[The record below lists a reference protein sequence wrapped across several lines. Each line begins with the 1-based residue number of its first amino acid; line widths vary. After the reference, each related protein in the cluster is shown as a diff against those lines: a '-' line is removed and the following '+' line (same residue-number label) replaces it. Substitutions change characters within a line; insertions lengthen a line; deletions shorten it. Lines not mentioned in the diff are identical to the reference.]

1 MPLNA
6 YTYQHLYT
14 NMQRRDFI
22 KMGFAVGAAFSL
34 ETLSGLFPAAHAD
47 EEPIAPTA
55 PVGKPA
61 LVAVRQGSR
70 IAMLDAA
77 LAALGG
83 ISAFVKPGQTV
94 VIKPNC
100 AWDKTPEMSANTHPD
115 LVGHMVKLCKE
126 AGASRV
132 VVFDH
137 SCDNWQRVYRTSG
150 IQEAVEKNGGEM
162 VTGADESMYRE
173 HENPAARN
181 LKKAKVH
188 QAILD
193 SDVYINMPVLKHHGG
208 ARMTACM
215 KNAMGL
221 VWDRGFFHSND
232 LHQCIADS
240 VLLRKPDLNI
250 LDAFAP
256 MLRNGPKGKDEND
269 LINTRAL
276 LAGTDIVAIDA
287 AAAKLL
293 NYPDGEVRH
302 IDLAAEMGL
311 GEKDLTKVNIKRITL
326 S

>member
-1 MPLNA
+1 
-6 YTYQHLYT
+6 
-14 NMQRRDFI
+14 MQRRDFL

-34 ETLSGLFPAAHAD
+34 DNLSGLFPAADAA
-47 EEPIAPTA
+47 EETPSQ
-55 PVGKPA
+55 GQPA
-61 LVAVRQGSR
+61 LVAVRMGTCT
-70 IAMLDAA
+70 AMLDAA

-83 ISAFVKPGQTV
+83 IGAFVKQGQSV

-100 AWDKTPEMSANTHPD
+100 AWDKGPEMSANTHPE
-115 LVGHMVKLCKE
+115 LVGRMVKLCRE

-132 VVFDH
+132 IVFDH
-137 SCDNWQRVYRTSG
+137 ACDAWQRTYRNSG

-173 HENPAARN
+173 HDNPLARN

-193 SDVYINMPVLKHHGG
+193 ADVFINMPVLKHHSG

-221 VWDRGFFHSND
+221 VWDRGFFHSHD
-232 LHQCIADS
+232 LHQCIADA

-250 LDAFAP
+250 LDAYAP

-269 LINTRAL
+269 LIDTHAL

-287 AAAKLL
+287 AASKLL
-293 NYPDGEVRH
+293 GNKEGDVRH
-302 IDLAAEMGL
+302 IDIAAAMGL
-311 GEKDLTKVNIKRITL
+311 GQNDLGKVAIRRITL
-326 S
+326 A

>member
-1 MPLNA
+1 M
-6 YTYQHLYT
+6 
-14 NMQRRDFI
+14 
-22 KMGFAVGAAFSL
+22 
-34 ETLSGLFPAAHAD
+34 ETLSGLFPFAAAA
-47 EEPIAPTA
+47 EESSAT
-55 PVGKPA
+55 VGVPA

-70 IAMLDAA
+70 VAMLDAA
-77 LAALGG
+77 LEALGG
-83 ISAFVKPGQTV
+83 IGAFVKKGQSV

-100 AWDKTPEMSANTHPD
+100 AWDKTPELAANTHPD
-115 LVGHMVKLCKE
+115 LVGHMVKLCLA
-126 AGASRV
+126 AGASKV

-137 SCDNWQRVYRTSG
+137 TCDAWQRVYRTSG
-150 IQEAVEKNGGEM
+150 IQDAVEKNGGEM
-162 VTGADESMYRE
+162 VSGADESMYRE
-173 HENPAARN
+173 HDNPRARN

-221 VWDRGFFHSND
+221 VWDRGFFHSHD

-250 LDAFAP
+250 LDAYSP

-269 LINTRAL
+269 LIDTRAL

-287 AAAKLL
+287 AASKLL
-293 NYPDGEVRH
+293 GNKDGDVRH

-311 GEKDLTKVNIKRITL
+311 GEKDLSKVAIRRITL
-326 S
+326 

>member
-1 MPLNA
+1 
-6 YTYQHLYT
+6 
-14 NMQRRDFI
+14 MQRRDFL
-22 KMGFAVGAAFSL
+22 KLGFGVGAAFSL
-34 ETLSGLFPAAHAD
+34 ETLSGLFPVAAAA
-47 EEPIAPTA
+47 EAPAAAAT
-55 PVGKPA
+55 GTPA
-61 LVAVRQGSR
+61 LVAVRGQSR
-70 IAMLDAA
+70 VAMLDAA
-77 LAALGG
+77 LEALGG
-83 ISAFVKPGQTV
+83 IGAFVKPGQTV

-100 AWDKTPEMSANTHPD
+100 AWDKGPELSANTHPD
-115 LVGHMVKLCKE
+115 LVGHVVKLCRE
-126 AGASRV
+126 AGAARV
-132 VVFDH
+132 VAFDH
-137 SCDNWQRVYRTSG
+137 SCDAWQRVYRVSG

-162 VTGADESMYRE
+162 LTGADEAMYRE
-173 HENPAARN
+173 HANPAGRN
-181 LKKAKVH
+181 LKSAKVH

-221 VWDRGFFHSND
+221 VWDRGFFHSHD

-269 LINTRAL
+269 LIRTNAL

-287 AAAKLL
+287 AASKLL
-293 NYPDGEVRH
+293 GNAEGDVRH

-311 GEKDLTKVNIKRITL
+311 GEKDLTKVAIRRISL
-326 S
+326 G

>member
-1 MPLNA
+1 
-6 YTYQHLYT
+6 
-14 NMQRRDFI
+14 MQRRDFI

-34 ETLSGLFPAAHAD
+34 ETLSGLFPAVAAA
-47 EEPIAPTA
+47 EAGENA
-55 PVGKPA
+55 VGVPA
-61 LVAVRQGSR
+61 LVAVRGGER
-70 IAMLDAA
+70 IPMLEAA
-77 LAALGG
+77 LEALGG
-83 ISAFVKPGQTV
+83 IGRFVKPGQSV

-100 AWDKTPEMSANTHPD
+100 AWDKAPELSANTHPS
-115 LVGHMVKLCKE
+115 LVGQMVKLCMA

-137 SCDNWQRVYRTSG
+137 SCDAWQRVYRTSG
-150 IQEAVEKNGGEM
+150 IQEAVEANGGEM
-162 VTGADESMYRE
+162 LSGADESMYRE

-181 LKKAKVH
+181 LKSAKVH

-193 SDVYINMPVLKHHGG
+193 ADVYINMPVLKHHGG

-221 VWDRGFFHSND
+221 VWDRGFFHSHD

-240 VLLRKPDLNI
+240 VLLRKPDLNV
-250 LDAFAP
+250 LDAYAP

-276 LAGTDIVAIDA
+276 LAGTDIVAVDA
-287 AAAKLL
+287 AASRLL
-293 NYPDGEVRH
+293 GNQDGEVRH

-311 GEKDLTKVNIKRITL
+311 GEKDLSKVAIRRISL

>member
-1 MPLNA
+1 M
-6 YTYQHLYT
+6 
-14 NMQRRDFI
+14 NMQRRDFL

-34 ETLSGLFPAAHAD
+34 ETLSGLFPMVAAA
-47 EEPIAPTA
+47 EEPAPAAPT
-55 PVGKPA
+55 GLPA
-61 LVAVRQGSR
+61 LVAVRLGSR

-77 LAALGG
+77 LEALGG
-83 ISAFVKPGQTV
+83 ISRFVKPGQSV

-100 AWDKTPEMSANTHPD
+100 AWDKGPELSANTHPD
-115 LVGHMVKLCKE
+115 LVGHMVMLCRK

-137 SCDNWQRVYRTSG
+137 SCDAWQRVYRTSG
-150 IQEAVEKNGGEM
+150 IQAAVEEYGGEM
-162 VTGADESMYRE
+162 LTGADESMYRE
-173 HENPAARN
+173 HANPQARN
-181 LKKAKVH
+181 LKSAKVH

-221 VWDRGFFHSND
+221 VWDRGFFHSHD

-250 LDAFAP
+250 LDAYAP

-269 LINTRAL
+269 LISTKAL
-276 LAGTDIVAIDA
+276 LAGTDIVAIDSA
-287 AAAKLL
+287 ASKLL
-293 NYPDGEVRH
+293 GNAEGDVRH

-311 GEKDLTKVNIKRITL
+311 GQKDLSKVEIKRITL
-326 S
+326 A

>member
-1 MPLNA
+1 
-6 YTYQHLYT
+6 
-14 NMQRRDFI
+14 
-22 KMGFAVGAAFSL
+22 MGFAVGAAFSL
-34 ETLSGLFPAAHAD
+34 ETLSGLFPVAMGAEA
-47 EEPIAPTA
+47 EPFAGA
-55 PVGKPA
+55 GEWPA
-61 LVAVRQGSR
+61 LVAVRQGTR

-77 LAALGG
+77 LDALGG
-83 ISAFVKPGQTV
+83 IGRFVKPGQSV

-100 AWDKTPEMSANTHPD
+100 AWDKGPELSANTHPD
-115 LVGHMVKLCKE
+115 LVGHMVKLCMA

-137 SCDNWQRVYRTSG
+137 SCDAWQRVYRTSG
-150 IQEAVEKNGGEM
+150 IQDAVEKNGGQM
-162 VTGADESMYRE
+162 ISGADESMYRE
-173 HENPAARN
+173 HENPQARN
-181 LKKAKVH
+181 LKSAKVH

-221 VWDRGFFHSND
+221 VWDRGFFHSHD

-250 LDAFAP
+250 LDAYAP

-269 LINTRAL
+269 LINTKAL

-287 AAAKLL
+287 AASKLL
-293 NYPDGEVRH
+293 GNADGDVRH

-311 GEKDLTKVNIKRITL
+311 GHKDLSKVIIKRITL
-326 S
+326 NK

>member
-1 MPLNA
+1 
-6 YTYQHLYT
+6 
-14 NMQRRDFI
+14 MQRRDFI
-22 KMGFAVGAAFSL
+22 KLGFAVGAAFSL
-34 ETLSGLFPAAHAD
+34 ETLSGLFPVAYA
-47 EEPIAPTA
+47 EEENKDTA
-55 PVGKPA
+55 PSGTPS
-61 LVAVRQGSR
+61 LVAVRQGTR
-70 IAMLDAA
+70 VAMLDAA

-83 ISAFVKPGQTV
+83 IGAFVKKGQSV

-100 AWDKTPEMSANTHPD
+100 AWDKTPEMSANTHPE
-115 LVGHMVKLCKE
+115 LVGYMVKLCLE
-126 AGASRV
+126 AGASGV

-137 SCDNWQRVYRTSG
+137 ACDAWQRVYRSSG
-150 IQEAVEKNGGEM
+150 IQEAVEKNGGKM
-162 VTGADESMYRE
+162 LSGADESMYRE
-173 HENPAARN
+173 HANPNARN
-181 LKKAKVH
+181 LKSAKVH

-221 VWDRGFFHSND
+221 VWDRGFFHSHD

-250 LDAFAP
+250 LDAYAP

-269 LINTRAL
+269 LIDTRAL

-287 AAAKLL
+287 AASKLL
-293 NYPDGEVRH
+293 GNKDGEVRH

-311 GEKDLTKVNIKRITL
+311 GQKDLSKVNIRRITL
-326 S
+326 A

>member
-1 MPLNA
+1 
-6 YTYQHLYT
+6 
-14 NMQRRDFI
+14 MQRRDFL

-34 ETLSGLFPAAHAD
+34 ETLSGLFPAASAAE
-47 EEPIAPTA
+47 EEPTAAPA
-55 PVGKPA
+55 GKPT
-61 LVAVRQGSR
+61 LVAVRGSER
-70 IAMLDAA
+70 VAMLNAA

-83 ISAFVKPGQTV
+83 IGAFVKPGQSV

-100 AWDKTPEMSANTHPD
+100 AWDKTPELAANTHPS
-115 LVGHMVKLCKE
+115 LVGHVVKLCRE

-137 SCDNWQRVYRTSG
+137 SCDAWQRVYRASG

-162 VTGADESMYRE
+162 LTGADESMYRE
-173 HENPAARN
+173 HANPAARN
-181 LKKAKVH
+181 LKSAKVH

-221 VWDRGFFHSND
+221 VWDRGFFHSHD

-250 LDAFAP
+250 LDAFSP
-256 MLRNGPKGKDEND
+256 MLRNGPKGKDIND
-269 LINTRAL
+269 LISTKAL
-276 LAGTDIVAIDA
+276 LAGTDIVAMDA
-287 AAAKLL
+287 AASKLL
-293 NYPDGEVRH
+293 GYAEGEVRH

-311 GEKDLTKVNIKRITL
+311 GEKDLTKVVKRSISL
-326 S
+326 A

>member
-1 MPLNA
+1 
-6 YTYQHLYT
+6 
-14 NMQRRDFI
+14 MQRRDFI
-22 KMGFAVGAAFSL
+22 KLGFAVGAAFSL
-34 ETLSGLFPAAHAD
+34 ETLSGLFPAAHAA
-47 EEPIAPTA
+47 EEPTTPTQ
-55 PVGKPA
+55 GKPS
-61 LVAVRQGSR
+61 LVAVRQGTR

-77 LAALGG
+77 LEALGG
-83 ISAFVKPGQTV
+83 MGAFVKPGQSV

-100 AWDKTPEMSANTHPD
+100 AWDKGPELGANTHPE
-115 LVGHMVKLCKE
+115 LVGHVVKLCLA

-137 SCDNWQRVYRTSG
+137 ACDNWQRVYRSSG

-162 VTGADESMYRE
+162 LSGADEAMYRE
-173 HENPAARN
+173 HANPHARN
-181 LKKAKVH
+181 LKSAKVH

-221 VWDRGFFHSND
+221 VWDRGFFHAND

-250 LDAFAP
+250 LDAYAP
-256 MLRNGPKGKDEND
+256 MVRNGPKGKDEND

-287 AAAKLL
+287 AASKLL
-293 NYPDGEVRH
+293 GNAEGDVRH

>member
-1 MPLNA
+1 
-6 YTYQHLYT
+6 
-14 NMQRRDFI
+14 MQRRDFI
-22 KMGFAVGAAFSL
+22 KLGFAVGAAFSL
-34 ETLSGLFPAAHAD
+34 ETLSGLFPAAHAE
-47 EEPIAPTA
+47 EEPTTPKAPGGT
-55 PVGKPA
+55 PS
-61 LVAVRQGSR
+61 LVAVQKGER

-77 LAALGG
+77 LEALGG
-83 ISAFVKPGQTV
+83 IGAFVKPGQSV

-100 AWDKTPEMSANTHPD
+100 AWDKAPEYSANTHPD
-115 LVGHMVKLCKE
+115 LVGHVVKLCL
-126 AGASRV
+126 AVGASKV

-150 IQEAVEKNGGEM
+150 IQEAVEKNGGTM
-162 VTGADESMYRE
+162 ISGADEAMYRE

-221 VWDRGFFHSND
+221 VWDRGFFHAHD

-250 LDAFAP
+250 LDAYAP
-256 MLRNGPKGKDEND
+256 MLRNGPKGKDLND

-276 LAGTDIVAIDA
+276 LAGTDIVAVDSA
-287 AAAKLL
+287 ASKLL
-293 NYPDGEVRH
+293 GYPEGEVRH

>member
-1 MPLNA
+1 
-6 YTYQHLYT
+6 
-14 NMQRRDFI
+14 MQRRDFI
-22 KMGFAVGAAFSL
+22 KLGFAVGAAFSL
-34 ETLSGLFPAAHAD
+34 ETLSGLFPVARA
-47 EEPIAPTA
+47 EEEKDTTPQGTPS
-55 PVGKPA
+55 
-61 LVAVRQGSR
+61 LVAVRKGSR
-70 IAMLDAA
+70 VAMLDAA

-83 ISAFVKPGQTV
+83 IGAFVKKGQSV

-115 LVGHMVKLCKE
+115 LVGHMVKLCLE
-126 AGASRV
+126 AGASSV

-137 SCDNWQRVYRTSG
+137 SCDAWQRVYRTSG
-150 IQEAVEKNGGEM
+150 IQEAVEKNGGKM
-162 VTGADESMYRE
+162 LSGADESMYRE
-173 HENPAARN
+173 HANPDARN
-181 LKKAKVH
+181 LKNAKVH

-221 VWDRGFFHSND
+221 VWDRQFFHKND

-250 LDAFAP
+250 LDAYAP

-269 LINTRAL
+269 LIDTRAL

-287 AAAKLL
+287 AASKLL
-293 NYPDGEVRH
+293 GNKDGEVRH

-311 GEKDLTKVNIKRITL
+311 GQKDLSKVNIRRITL
-326 S
+326 A